1 MDGDAGG
8 WDLTL
13 VAITLDNL
21 HLSEPIPHAD
31 APTNPV
37 AASCS
42 DPMVLHFVE
51 AATAPNTRRAYDSD
65 LKHFLAWGGSLPASP
80 DVVAR
85 YLAAHATT
93 HAVATLAR
101 HLVAIRR
108 AHGVRGLPDPVRSEL
123 VRLTFRGIRR
133 AHGRPQRRAAALTVE
148 QIAVIMASLGDSVR
162 DVRDRALLLIGFA
175 GAFRRSELSGIDC
188 KSIDRSARGIVIT
201 VSRSKTD
208 QEGQTR
214 QVAIHRGRNGICPIK
229 ALDQWLQL
237 SGITEGPVFRPVSRR
252 GHVLPGQLSGDSI
265 ATVVK
270 QRVSAIGLDPTPYSG
285 HSLRAGFV
293 TSAASVGTPAWRIK
307 AQTGHVSDALVGRY
321 IRLSDPFATASVVAI
336 F

>member
-1 MDGDAGG
+1 
-8 WDLTL
+8 
-13 VAITLDNL
+13 
-21 HLSEPIPHAD
+21 
-31 APTNPV
+31 
-37 AASCS
+37 
-42 DPMVLHFVE
+42 MVLHFIE

-65 LKHFLAWGGSLPASP
+65 LRHFLAWGGFLPASP

-108 AHGVRGLPDPVRSEL
+108 AHALQGLPDPVRSEL

-133 AHGRPQRRAAALTVE
+133 AHGRPQRRAAALT
-148 QIAVIMASLGDSVR
+148 ADRLAAIMASLGYSLR
-162 DVRDRALLLIGFA
+162 DARDRALLLIGFA

-188 KSIDRSARGIVIT
+188 RSIERTAAGIVIT
-201 VSRSKTD
+201 IPKSKTD
-208 QEGQTR
+208 QEGQAR
-214 QVAIHRGRNGICPIK
+214 HVAIPRSRNAICPVQ
-229 ALDQWLQL
+229 ALHQWLER
-237 SGITEGPVFRPVSRR
+237 SGIKEGPVFRPVSRR

-265 ATVVK
+265 ASIVK
-270 QRVSAIGLDPTPYSG
+270 QRVRAIGLDPARYSG

-293 TSAASVGTPAWRIK
+293 TSAANAGAETWRIK

-321 IRLSDPFATASVVAI
+321 IRLSDPFAAASAMAI